1 VQNLRSKTLD
11 RMGFGYDAV
20 KAENPGLVYC
30 SMTAYGNAGPMQR
43 FLSYD
48 PLMQAFGRLM
58 SVTGEPDGAPV
69 QVGTSI
75 RRIAGQ
81 VQLIGFSR
89 GTRIINKRF
98 TTEVKQLIVEEK
110 LREPTTD

>member
-1 VQNLRSKTLD
+1 MLLRPKI
-11 RMGFGYDAV
+11 
-20 KAENPGLVYC
+20 LVYC
-30 SMTAYGNAGPMQR
+30 SMTAYGNAGPMHR
-43 FLSYD
+43 FLGYD

-89 GTRIINKRF
+89 GTRIINKRS
-98 TTEVKQLIVEEK
+98 TAKVKQLIVEEK